1 MTKIRGVQK
10 THRLIRLHEYIKLKY
25 DEQLDNKEI
34 AKRMKVSE
42 RQIKRYIQKIP
53 EVIFTDE
60 YKMKL
65 TLKFFS
71 LWTKRIIDAEND
83 YNNNI
88 KKLDKNTG
96 QEIIDTQARAQFSK
110 VLNDT
115 IKEAD
120 RFLSKSNLLDSDKS
134 IIEHKLSYSP
144 DEIKDSIKK
153 ILTKE

>member
-1 MTKIRGVQK
+1 MTKTRGTQK
-10 THRLIRLHEYIKLKY
+10 THRLIKLNEYIRLKY
-25 DEQLDNKEI
+25 EEHLDNKEI
-34 AKRMKVSE
+34 SKRMKVSE
-42 RQIKRYIQKIP
+42 RQVMRYTQQIP

-71 LWTKRIIDAEND
+71 LWSKRIIDAEND
-83 YNNNI
+83 YNNSI
-88 KKLDKNTG
+88 KKIDKNTG
-96 QEIIDTQARAQFSK
+96 KEVIDTQARAQFSK

-115 IKEAD
+115 LKEAD

-134 IIEHKLSYSP
+134 IIEHKLSYKP
-144 DEIKDSIKK
+144 DEIKESIQR